1 MIPDDE
7 IQVTGNPETNSFAA
21 IGVKVDFC
29 MEQYHPYLRPDL
41 TLDQLS
47 VITNIP
53 VSFLENYF
61 NQALNR
67 PFNIYLDGWRVKHA
81 KNLMARGKANDL
93 TLKTLGSL
101 SGFSSVK
108 KFIQTF
114 QSIEGISPGMYL
126 SQNKKL
132 EST

>member
-7 IQVTGNPETNSFAA
+7 IQVNGNSETNSMAA
-21 IGVKVDFC
+21 IGAQIDFC

-61 NQALNR
+61 NQTLYR
-67 PFNIYLDGWRVKHA
+67 PFNIYLDVWRVKHA
-81 KNLMARGKANDL
+81 KNLMTRGKANGMA
-93 TLKTLGSL
+93 LKTLGTL

-126 SQNKKL
+126 SQNQ
-132 EST
+132 